1 MTSLSR
7 TYRLN
12 VQTTA
17 VSRIAVCRVC
27 CRATPVQWYLI
38 HPPAT
43 ALAKGTQMPVESTSA
58 PSESASVSASR
69 ENMVANSRL
78 SGLPCAMVLWAKV
91 RTMKRKMEIQ
101 KSMKKPCAAS

>member
-1 MTSLSR
+1 MRADNLAGVGDDELAVVVEKTVESLE
-7 TYRLN
+7 N
-12 VQTTA
+12 VSGGKIEL
-17 VSRIAVCRVC
+17 VEDNPI
-27 CRATPVQWYLI
+27 
-38 HPPAT
+38 

-78 SGLPCAMVLWAKV
+78 SGLPCATVLWAKV